1 MKLFVLFALIASC
14 SAFAPAASVR
24 PAVARRSAMPVRQV
38 APVMELETVDTW
50 CADALIL
57 PPEPRPDARDS
68 QRSTQAGSEASVVL
82 TSLLPAST
90 GGETRT
96 TRTRSCSAS
105 ARTSRPRCS
114 ASPPA
119 LRSASASTASR
130 RATCST
136 FSAAARCLPPPCPPS
151 LLPSLHPARART
163 AEHRPRNASA
173 SRLLCSRAASAS
185 RAGQRLLRRGRS
197 AGAVLVG
204 PARGVLDPAAERQV
218 SVARS
223 RPSLCVGSCDH
234 RQPSPSVVGRGAAKV
249 RGACCGV
256 YCFPVSLSPLCSGW
270 RWPRSRVNVLS

>member
-38 APVMELETVDTW
+38 APLMELETVDTW
-50 CADALIL
+50 CADALIM

-68 QRSTQAGSEASVVL
+68 QRSTQAGSEASVAL
-82 TSLLPAST
+82 TPLLPAST

-136 FSAAARCLPPPCPPS
+136 FSAAARCLPPP
-151 LLPSLHPARART
+151 LPSLAAAESAPGARSHCRAPSPQRQRLSAALLTSRLGFARRSTASTSRALCWCRTRGACTWRAGSSSRTASERGAQPAESLCGIMRPSSAQPVCSGPWRSERAR
-163 AEHRPRNASA
+163 S
-173 SRLLCSRAASAS
+173 
-185 RAGQRLLRRGRS
+185 LLRR
-197 AGAVLVG
+197 L
-204 PARGVLDPAAERQV
+204 L
-218 SVARS
+218 
-223 RPSLCVGSCDH
+223 L
-234 RQPSPSVVGRGAAKV
+234 
-249 RGACCGV
+249 
-256 YCFPVSLSPLCSGW
+256 SLSPLCSGR